1 MKSKQTFQTQ
11 CRWLR
16 NHSMFMRCFH
26 KYLDGLARSHFLR
39 NFTKWL
45 HVKDE
50 AQSPWENTFHHG
62 KIANHSIDLST
73 PSSKKGEYTGW
84 PKTRLLQR
92 KLDCIHHFISFP
104 RVEWDTVEGA
114 GRLHISLEMD
124 ISQVTSHSYMTNPD
138 HLAP

>member
-1 MKSKQTFQTQ
+1 MKSRQTFQTQ

-62 KIANHSIDLST
+62 KIANHFIDLST
-73 PSSKKGEYTGW
+73 PSSKKENILDGRRPGCCRENW
-84 PKTRLLQR
+84 IAFIILLVSPELNGIPWRGQ
-92 KLDCIHHFISFP
+92 
-104 RVEWDTVEGA
+104 EE
-114 GRLHISLEMD
+114 HISLEMD